1 MEQLNDDQVIIILDQ
16 IVADGVTDSD
26 LQNELLDHY
35 CCFIEEILLT
45 GADFESAYKIAF
57 EAITPNGMHEI
68 QEELHFILNHKQQ
81 TIMKRTIYLSG
92 FLTVFC
98 ISTFIMFKTMHW
110 PGASILFLIS
120 FLLVIATAIILF
132 SNSIKQRK
140 SHTAGYNI
148 RVVTGLIAA
157 LLISVGAIFKSLHYP
172 TAGAQVVVGVLLF
185 NLIFLPMFFYHLYRG
200 EITNTSKINN

>member
-1 MEQLNDDQVIIILDQ
+1 MGQLNDEQTMMILDQ
-16 IVADGVTDSD
+16 IAADGVTDND

-57 EAITPNGMHEI
+57 QAITPNGMHEI
-68 QEELHFILNHKQQ
+68 QEELYFILNHKQQ
-81 TIMKRTIYLSG
+81 TIMKRTIYFSG

-98 ISTFIMFKTMHW
+98 ISTLIMFKTMHW
-110 PGASILFLIS
+110 PGASILFVAA
-120 FLLVIATAIILF
+120 FLSVIATAIILF
-132 SNSIKQRK
+132 SNSIKHWR
-140 SHTAGYNI
+140 SHTAGYNV
-148 RVVTGLIAA
+148 RVVTGFISA

-172 TAGAQVVVGVLLF
+172 TAGAQVVAGVLLL
-185 NLIFLPMFFYHLYRG
+185 NLIFLPLFFYHLYHG